1 MYKTAT
7 NCVRGCLRLV
17 GAPFPPPKR
26 NDSSSRSAPLMPFFL
41 SVSTFNKQIRE
52 RLNNKKNPQV
62 MQLNGTA
69 KSRVSSSM
77 GDI

>member
-1 MYKTAT
+1 M
-7 NCVRGCLRLV
+7 RGCLRLV

-41 SVSTFNKQIRE
+41 SVSNKQIRE

>member
-1 MYKTAT
+1 
-7 NCVRGCLRLV
+7 
-17 GAPFPPPKR
+17 
-26 NDSSSRSAPLMPFFL
+26 MPFFL

-69 KSRVSSSM
+69 RLKFNGGHLDRDNVHLLNLLFVTAVGISLRLSTTTFSPGLSL
-77 GDI
+77 

>member
-1 MYKTAT
+1 M
-7 NCVRGCLRLV
+7 
-17 GAPFPPPKR
+17 
-26 NDSSSRSAPLMPFFL
+26 SFFL